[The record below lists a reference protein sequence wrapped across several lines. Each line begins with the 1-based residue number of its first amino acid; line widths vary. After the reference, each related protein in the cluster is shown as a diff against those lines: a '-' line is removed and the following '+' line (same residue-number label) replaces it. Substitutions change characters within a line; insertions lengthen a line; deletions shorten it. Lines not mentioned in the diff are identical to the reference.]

1 MMNHIKN
8 STFIA
13 TSVITKPVHQIHLRD
28 IKESNM
34 RDSEFSANSALMGL
48 KTKRI
53 LKSILIIFI
62 TANDFLVTSVTTRPE
77 TKAN

>member
-1 MMNHIKN
+1 M
-8 STFIA
+8 
-13 TSVITKPVHQIHLRD
+13 ITKPVHQIHLRD
-28 IKESNM
+28 IIESNT

-53 LKSILIIFI
+53 LRSILIIFI
-62 TANDFLVTSVTTRPE
+62 AANDFLVTSVNTRLE